1 MSNTP
6 ALVGALGSVI
16 GYLGSEVAEDTVFER
31 LLWPQRFYNDFDI
44 AICLKMAFLMPMGGP
59 LHKAALQTFDTF
71 RRKGLYRGGQKG
83 HMLGSAFF
91 SDQKLNCRV
100 LSSGNQELDDAEV
113 RNGIW
118 VEVLRRVKKSDSG
131 TLRPTKNFD
140 DESTAEP
147 ERFVRRS
154 RQYLKHLRI
163 FEPEKTSK
171 LDITIVAEELLTW
184 RTFAGIF
191 ASELSAIAV
200 ALVVGIKEKNIWFAV
215 YLCLP
220 LLLKLASSVVAVRRE
235 HLLVSRSRNAGNK
248 TTQIPAVES
257 DPRSIICE
265 VSDPD
270 QGFLV
275 IEGPEALVLQF
286 FKHYGHPIREKPSDR
301 LRECFSMA
309 LVFAFVL
316 CFPFGLL
323 SMLWVKL
330 EIQYLWLSYQMYA
343 ILAMHVLR
351 LIDGGGCGRTEES
364 LSSELSK
371 GREVHLRRQD
381 CSEVAATVEITPV
394 DSVKIGRDLV
404 AEIVGE
410 HNSRKATELSAPGQV
425 LGTARR
431 EIGHQGILSRQQ
443 K

>member
-31 LLWPQRFYNDFDI
+31 LLWPQRFYNDFDL
-44 AICLKMAFLMPMGGP
+44 AICLKMVFLMPMGGP

-71 RRKGLYRGGQKG
+71 RRKGLYSGGQKG

-91 SDQKLNCRV
+91 SDQNLKYRV
-100 LSSGNQELDDAEV
+100 FSSENQELDDLEV
-113 RNGIW
+113 RNSIW
-118 VEVLRRVKKSDSG
+118 VEVLRRVKKSDSE
-131 TLRPTKNFD
+131 TLQPMKNFD
-140 DESTAEP
+140 DESKAEP
-147 ERFVRRS
+147 EQIFRRS

-163 FEPEKTSK
+163 FKPEKTSK
-171 LDITIVAEELLTW
+171 RDITIVAEDLLTW
-184 RTFAGIF
+184 RTFAGIV
-191 ASELSAIAV
+191 ASEISAIAV
-200 ALVVGIKEKNIWFAV
+200 ALVVGIKENNVWFAV

-220 LLLKLASSVVAVRRE
+220 LLLKLVSSAVAVRRE
-235 HLLVSRSRNAGNK
+235 HLLISRPRNARNK
-248 TTQIPAVES
+248 KPQSPAVECGL
-257 DPRSIICE
+257 RSMICE

-301 LRECFSMA
+301 FRECVSMA

-364 LSSELSK
+364 ISSKLSK
-371 GREVHLRRQD
+371 GREVRLRSQD
-381 CSEVAATVEITPV
+381 CSGVAATLELTPV
-394 DSVKIGRDLV
+394 DSVKRGRDLV
-404 AEIVGE
+404 AKIVGE
-410 HNSRKATELSAPGQV
+410 HNSSKATELLARGQSV
-425 LGTARR
+425 GDGET
-431 EIGHQGILSRQQ
+431 
-443 K
+443 